1 MEHLFVYGTLL
12 KHFDIDVL
20 KPLQGCL
27 QFVNKG
33 HVKGTLFDLGEYP
46 AYVESTLGTV
56 KGEIYSVENAQ
67 KVFEVLDE
75 YEGEE
80 YSRKQQWVQL
90 EKEEQIRC
98 WLYVYKLTPGPEHK
112 IIMNGDYLAFIR
124 NKG

>member
-46 AYVESTLGTV
+46 AYVESTTGIV
-56 KGEIYSVENAQ
+56 AGEIYSISDTH

-90 EKEEQIRC
+90 EREEQIRC
-98 WLYVYKLTPGPEHK
+98 WLYVYKLKPGPEHK